1 MVLTEGVAMDST
13 SAPCEPEEL
22 DRTDGVIQDPCELFL
37 HRTEGPAPEREA
49 RKWPAVSWS
58 HSFWDNLSVDSGG
71 RKER

>member
-37 HRTEGPAPEREA
+37 DRTEGPAPEREA
-49 RKWPAVSWS
+49 RKWGGVSWS
-58 HSFWDNLSVDSGG
+58 HSFGITLVFDSGG